1 MHALIFAT
9 LKPFFFVKIVTVI
22 SQKTLFPASEMPP
35 KGKGNGKKKGK
46 GKGKGTSKEPKCRA
60 AAEPEPTSHF
70 YFPREIISN
79 ILSRLPVKTLLRFRC
94 VSKQWRNLIS
104 KPDFIAS
111 HFRHSSSS
119 QFSGSSILIGS
130 RHHESNHHVVS
141 LYNPPESVV
150 QVDSPF
156 PCFFPNMYIVGPCNG
171 FICLFNPP
179 WGELITLWNPAMR
192 KYKMVELTDSLPR
205 QGLHFLASIGMAFD
219 FQQNDLLILRIFCV
233 GIMYA
238 VPNHV
243 EMYSSKSGKWKKLKN
258 EMIFHILEFTCNVIV
273 KGVAYW
279 LVCMPD
285 KFGSRAVFVRFD
297 VGKLVFEKLP
307 SIGRCKKHQY
317 LVELEGS
324 LCMLDWDHKDDCHMD
339 VWVMDDVDGWSKKYS
354 VGPLVGFDLI
364 LGCLRNGDIVAKNE
378 NGVIFL
384 CDPITSSIKEKFSFD
399 NNKDGSYV
407 IVDYSES
414 LFLIGGM
421 LPVKKQDA
429 QDKLARKKVTRNS
442 GNLAH

>member
-1 MHALIFAT
+1 
-9 LKPFFFVKIVTVI
+9 
-22 SQKTLFPASEMPP
+22 MPP

-46 GKGKGTSKEPKCRA
+46 GKGKGKGASKETKCRG

-70 YFPREIISN
+70 HFPREIISN

-104 KPDFIAS
+104 KPNFISS
-111 HFRHSSSS
+111 HFRHSSSL
-119 QFSGSSILIGS
+119 QLSGSSILIGS

-156 PCFFPNMYIVGPCNG
+156 PCFFPNMYIVGPCHG

-179 WGELITLWNPAMR
+179 WGELITLWNPSMR
-192 KYKMVELTDSLPR
+192 KYKMVELTDSLPSP
-205 QGLHFLASIGMAFD
+205 GLHFLTSIGMAFD
-219 FQQNDLLILRIFCV
+219 YQHNELLILRIFCV
-233 GIMYA
+233 GIMFE

-243 EMYSSKSGKWKKLKN
+243 EVYSSKSGKWKKLKN
-258 EMIFHILEFTCNVIV
+258 EMIFHIVEFTCNVIV

-285 KFGSRAVFVRFD
+285 KFGS
-297 VGKLVFEKLP
+297 
-307 SIGRCKKHQY
+307 H
-317 LVELEGS
+317 
-324 LCMLDWDHKDDCHMD
+324 WDHKDDCQMD

-354 VGPLVGFDLI
+354 VGPLIGFDRI
-364 LGCLRNGDIVAKNE
+364 LGCLRNGDVVAKNE

-384 CDPITSSIKEKFSFD
+384 CDPITNLVKENFSID
-399 NNKDGSYV
+399 NSKHESYV

-429 QDKLARKKVTRNS
+429 QDKLARKRVTRHS
-442 GNLAH
+442 RDLAH

>member
-1 MHALIFAT
+1 
-9 LKPFFFVKIVTVI
+9 
-22 SQKTLFPASEMPP
+22 MPP

-46 GKGKGTSKEPKCRA
+46 SNGKGKGTSKEPKCRA

-104 KPDFIAS
+104 KLDFIAS
-111 HFRHSSSS
+111 HFRHSSSL
-119 QFSGSSILIGS
+119 QFFGSSILIGS

-141 LYNPPESVV
+141 LYKPPKSVV
-150 QVDSPF
+150 HVDSPF

-205 QGLHFLASIGMAFD
+205 QGLHFLASIGMTFD

-238 VPNHV
+238 IPNHV

-258 EMIFHILEFTCNVIV
+258 EMVFHILEFTCNVIV
-273 KGVAYW
+273 KG
-279 LVCMPD
+279 
-285 KFGSRAVFVRFD
+285 FGSCA
-297 VGKLVFEKLP
+297 VFEKLP
-307 SIGRCKKHQY
+307 SIGRRKKHQY

-324 LCMLDWDHKDDCHMD
+324 LCMLDGDHKDDCHMD

-364 LGCLRNGDIVAKNE
+364 LGCLRKGDIVAKNE

-384 CDPITSSIKEKFSFD
+384 CDPIASSIKEQFCFD
-399 NNKDGSYV
+399 NNKDGSYA

-414 LFLIGGM
+414 LFPSPLFPPLLLM
-421 LPVKKQDA
+421 TYLLKFRQR
-429 QDKLARKKVTRNS
+429 L
-442 GNLAH
+442 H

>member
-1 MHALIFAT
+1 
-9 LKPFFFVKIVTVI
+9 
-22 SQKTLFPASEMPP
+22 MPP

-46 GKGKGTSKEPKCRA
+46 GKGKGKGASKETKCRA
-60 AAEPEPTSHF
+60 AAESEPTSHF
-70 YFPREIISN
+70 HFPREIISN

-104 KPDFIAS
+104 KPNFIAS
-111 HFRHSSSS
+111 HFRHSSSL
-119 QFSGSSILIGS
+119 QLSGSSILIGS

-156 PCFFPNMYIVGPCNG
+156 PCFFPNMYIVGPCHG

-179 WGELITLWNPAMR
+179 WGELITLWNPSMR
-192 KYKMVELTDSLPR
+192 KYKMVELTDSLPSP
-205 QGLHFLASIGMAFD
+205 GLHFLTSIGMAFD
-219 FQQNDLLILRIFCV
+219 YQHNELLILRIFCV
-233 GIMYA
+233 GIMFE

-243 EMYSSKSGKWKKLKN
+243 EVYSSKSGKWKKLKN
-258 EMIFHILEFTCNVIV
+258 EMIFHIVEFTCNVIV

-307 SIGRCKKHQY
+307 SIGRRKKHQY

-354 VGPLVGFDLI
+354 VGPLVGFDRI
-364 LGCLRNGDIVAKNE
+364 LGCLRNGDIVVKNE
-378 NGVIFL
+378 NGVIFI
-384 CDPITSSIKEKFSFD
+384 CDPITNSVKENFSID
-399 NNKDGSYV
+399 NSKDESYV
-407 IVDYSES
+407 VVDYSES

-429 QDKLARKKVTRNS
+429 QDKLARKKVTRHS
-442 GNLAH
+442 RDLAH